1 MDIDLVY
8 LWVDGSDPVWQ
19 AKKNAFMYGASKVSY
34 EAVSEARFVNSDE
47 LKFSLRSVEKY
58 APWIRHIYIVTD
70 NQVPSW
76 LDLSNPRIS
85 IVDHTEI
92 MPSSSLPTFSSPAI
106 EWCLDNIPGL
116 SEHFLYA
123 NDDTLIAQEVSPD
136 FFFDAEGHPI
146 VRLRKKTSGRRRTS
160 IYLKTIAKAQ
170 DIIKQR
176 FGKRVKY
183 IPHHNIDA
191 YRKSDFKVCKELFAK
206 EVFETIN
213 RHVRSE
219 EDLQRIIILYYVLVR
234 GEGKMRLMGRYN
246 KPMRLLDKIRF
257 ALRGVYHYETRSINI
272 GRGTDLLRVM
282 NRYNPIL
289 FCLNDNED
297 ASAADRL
304 QAREFLERM
313 LPSKSSFEI

>member
-19 AKKNAFMYGASKVSY
+19 AKKNAFMHGMSVVPS
-34 EAVSEARFVNSDE
+34 EAVSEARFVDSNE
-47 LKFSLRSVEKY
+47 LRFSLRSVEKY
-58 APWIRHIYIVTD
+58 APWIRKIFIVTD

-76 LDLSNPRIS
+76 IDLSNPRIS
-85 IVDHTEI
+85 IIDHTEI

-106 EWCLDNIPGL
+106 EWCIDNIPGL

-123 NDDTLIAQEVSPD
+123 NDDVFIAQEVYPD
-136 FFFDAEGHPI
+136 FFFDSEGHPI
-146 VRLRKKTSGRRRTS
+146 VRLRKCPSGKWGTSL
-160 IYLKTIAKAQ
+160 YLKTIAKAQ
-170 DIIKQR
+170 GIIKQC
-176 FGKRVKY
+176 FGKRIKY
-183 IPHHNIDA
+183 IPHHNIDS

-206 EVFETIN
+206 EVLETIN

-219 EDLQRIIILYYVLVR
+219 EDLQRVIILYYVLAR
-234 GEGKMRLMGRYN
+234 GEGQMKLMGRYN
-246 KPMRLLDKIRF
+246 KPMPLFDKIKS
-257 ALRGVYHYETRSINI
+257 ALLGVYHYETRSINI
-272 GRGTDLLRVM
+272 GRGTDIQRVM

-304 QAREFLERM
+304 KAREFLERM
-313 LPSKSSFEI
+313 FPSKSSFEV